1 MATIQQ
7 KQLFSDEILGPVGD
21 AVQTGAH
28 LGGKL
33 TGFLAMEGRSY
44 PSSGGLMVVGRAVN
58 GWTGEYLPEEFADRD
73 FRENHASDLQEMS
86 VPNGQGC
93 PMAWVTKQWG
103 ATDVYNTRKSAFW
116 RVIKQVTER
125 MGISKP
131 GSEDWPSHL
140 IWSNLY
146 KLSPAEGG
154 NPGRSCLINTQ
165 LCGCKQLFKH
175 ELQDYCPKYLLLLT
189 GKDWAEPFLD
199 IFQDVDV
206 GSMGQYVCCTASWYS
221 SSGITT
227 RVVVAV
233 HPQGKP
239 ERNWVNE
246 VIQAMN

>member
-21 AVQTGAH
+21 AAQTSAN

-44 PSSGGLMVVGRAVN
+44 SSSGGLMVVGRAVN
-58 GWTGEYLPEEFADRD
+58 GWMDGYLPEEFADRD
-73 FRENHASDLQEMS
+73 IRENHASDLQEKS
-86 VPNGQGC
+86 VGQSC
-93 PMAWVTKQWG
+93 PMTWVTKQWG
-103 ATDVYNTRKSAFW
+103 ATHVYNSRKSAFW

-125 MGISKP
+125 LEISKP

-140 IWSNLY
+140 IHSNLY
-146 KLSPAEGG
+146 KLSPAAGR
-154 NPGRSCLINTQ
+154 NPGNSLVDAQ
-165 LCGCKQLFKH
+165 LCGCKQLFKR

-206 GSMGQYVCCTASWYS
+206 SSMGQYVCCTASWYS
-221 SSGITT
+221 SSGIAT

-239 ERNWVNE
+239 EQNWVDE